1 MGLLAFP
8 FMACFVLAIFGWPF
22 ALMFYFYCKN
32 KQKERL
38 RKIQA
43 QAKAGAFVS
52 RTYTDRLNRGNR
64 MTDKEFEQLKERA
77 SKRFGVTL

>member
-8 FMACFVLAIFGWPF
+8 FIACFVIAIFGWPF
-22 ALMFYFYCKN
+22 ALMFYFYYKN